1 MGSAENEGEAQ
12 VIVGVADAA
21 MYMFSAAIESLP
33 ETEDPEFGDRAGVV
47 LAGLRKLES
56 SLTQAAARSRVTP
69 AVVVSLSGARKAYD
83 ALMERA
89 ANGPGSTLGQR
100 LYVARKRAKL
110 TAQEAANGAGLRADL
125 IEAIESEEPTT
136 EAETG
141 KIKDLIAALGG

>member
-1 MGSAENEGEAQ
+1 
-12 VIVGVADAA
+12 
-21 MYMFSAAIESLP
+21 MFSAAIESLP